1 MPANGR
7 PNSDILKTRAIQ
19 AALQFAI
26 EKRLFSKNPELK
38 KAAESWLKEADNDRS
53 VFGRQMRMIQV
64 LRKGATL
71 EDMVRKLK
79 SSRRTVFRY
88 LNELERAGY
97 TVKLEDSVYRV

>member
-7 PNSDILKTRAIQ
+7 PNSDILKTKAIQ
-19 AALQFAI
+19 SALQFAL
-26 EKRLFSKNPELK
+26 EKRLFSKNPELR
-38 KAAESWLKEADNDRS
+38 KAAESWLKDADNDRS

-71 EDMVRKLK
+71 EEMVRRLK

>member
-7 PNSDILKTRAIQ
+7 PSSDIVQTRAIQ
-19 AALQFAI
+19 TALQFAI
-26 EKRLFSKNPELK
+26 NQRLFSKNPELK
-38 KAAESWLKEADNDRS
+38 KAAEYWLRNAVNDRS

-71 EDMVRKLK
+71 DELVRKLK

-97 TVKLEDSVYRV
+97 TIKLEDSVYRV